1 MEPTDSTAGIFGF
14 VALLALNAV
23 LSGTLASL
31 VNVRRPVLRD
41 MAEAGHRRAE
51 RVLRLAE
58 DSKPLLVSGQFLS
71 VVVRF
76 LAAGIWTL
84 AVGVPL
90 AESAVRSGGD
100 PNTSR
105 ALILVGVWL
114 LGAAIMFIFAEQI
127 PEALASAY
135 PERVSIA
142 FSGPA
147 WLLLKVLRPISML
160 MLGISN
166 RLATAVGAKEN
177 PPYVT
182 EEEIKTLVDA
192 GSEEGVI
199 EDEEK
204 EMIYSIFQ
212 FGDKVAREVM
222 VPRIDIVAFDA
233 GTPIP
238 IALDTVLEAGH
249 SRIPVYEGTID
260 RIQGVLYAKDL
271 LKLWREENSTTRTDS
286 AARTVGD
293 VVRPAYFVPESK
305 RAGDLLAE
313 LQLRKVHMAIVI
325 DEFGGTAGLVTIED
339 LLEEIVGEIQDEYD
353 PDEEAEF
360 VKVADG
366 EYVFDGGIDLDDV
379 NEMMDVELSTEE
391 SDTLG
396 GYVLSEMGRV
406 PQVGERLEAEGV
418 ELTVEAITGRRIRKV
433 RARKL
438 SPAVEQN
445 GKNAAPANHTSA
457 NDAPRAA
464 NGDRDRDEDRAAN
477 GSAGRQEKQES

>member
-31 VNVRRPVLRD
+31 INVRRPVLRG
-41 MAEAGHRRAE
+41 MAEEGNRRAE

-84 AVGVPL
+84 AVGLPL
-90 AESAVRSGGD
+90 AELAVRSGGD
-100 PNTSR
+100 PTSSR
-105 ALILVGVWL
+105 ALILVVVWL
-114 LGAAIMFIFAEQI
+114 VGAAIMFIFAEQI

-166 RLATAVGAKEN
+166 RLATAVGAEEN

-233 GTPIP
+233 NTPIP
-238 IALDTVLEAGH
+238 RALETVLAAGH

-271 LKLWREENSTTRTDS
+271 LKLWREDNHSV
-286 AARTVGD
+286 RTVGEML
-293 VVRPAYFVPESK
+293 RPAYFVPESK

-360 VKVADG
+360 VKVG
-366 EYVFDGGIDLDDV
+366 ETEYVFEAGISLGDV
-379 NEMMDVELSTEE
+379 NEMMEIELSTEE
-391 SDTLG
+391 NDTLG
-396 GYVLSEMGRV
+396 GFILSQMGRV
-406 PQVGERLEAEGV
+406 PQVGERLETDGV

-433 RARKL
+433 RARKTT
-438 SPAVEQN
+438 PAADGET
-445 GKNAAPANHTSA
+445 KPAASDEARST
-457 NDAPRAA
+457 A
-464 NGDRDRDEDRAAN
+464 NGDRDNDRAAD
-477 GSAGRQEKQES
+477 GSAGASAGVDEP